1 MSLYKFIREN
11 WNCRGILSWEKSAKE
26 IRYKNL
32 SDTPDQEKA
41 VRTPNFDIMMTTTNL
56 PPDPLASRNLQQ
68 RILARPGASA
78 WLGYCLFELLAASLP
93 ICQSGA
99 AIVGLPTSSSTPH
112 LYFFASL

>member
-41 VRTPNFDIMMTTTNL
+41 VRTPNFDIMMVTTNL

-68 RILARPGASA
+68 RILTLPGASA
-78 WLGYCLFELLAASLP
+78 WLGYCLFELLSASLP

-99 AIVGLPTSSSTPH
+99 AIVGPPTSLSIPS